1 MKTALNTLTRKAHGL
16 GERLTQVA
24 RAQPVWLRL
33 PRGWPE
39 SAGPMLWQAYDADG
53 AARRGE
59 ALTLPDL
66 PDFLRRARVQVWTPP
81 SDTVLTRASLPTRS
95 RARILQALPFALEDQ
110 LLEDPERLHFAYT
123 SNPDGSLAV
132 AVTDRARVKVW
143 LDTLAAAGI
152 RPAGLC
158 PGNLAL
164 PLQANAWS
172 AAFVDNEL
180 WVRTGTASGFVC
192 QSEHAAPPALLQA
205 ALREAVAQSSA
216 PQCLFLYGPPP
227 DADLDLWAGHLGI
240 AVQPAVGDFWV
251 AGEPS
256 ALNLLQG
263 ELTPTAHLR
272 QVGRPL
278 IPAAL
283 MLAAWLVGLV
293 VVDVVEWAR
302 LSRLHN
308 AYAAE
313 MRQVFLQVFPE
324 TKTVLDPYAQMQ
336 KNLETL
342 QTRGGGPSDL
352 LPLLARVAPM
362 LQDQAQAKLHG
373 LKYGERAL
381 TVDLML
387 PDYQALDALKNRL
400 QSASLDVE
408 VVAANSRGGEVEG
421 RLRIQSPG
429 ARAKP
434 VKPS

>member
-16 GERLTQVA
+16 GERLTQAA
-24 RAQPVWLRL
+24 RTQPVWLRL

-39 SAGPMLWQAYDADG
+39 SAGPMQWQACDADG
-53 AARRGE
+53 APHRGE

-81 SDTVLTRASLPTRS
+81 SDTVLTRATLPTRS

-110 LLEDPERLHFAYT
+110 LLADPEQLHFAYT
-123 SNPDGSLAV
+123 PNPDGSLAV
-132 AVTDRARVKVW
+132 AVTDRVRVKTW

-172 AAFVDNEL
+172 AAFVDDEL

-192 QSEHAAPPALLQA
+192 PREHAAPPALVLA
-205 ALREAVAQSSA
+205 ALREAIAQSNA
-216 PQCLFLYGPPP
+216 PQCLFMYGPPP
-227 DADLDLWAGHLGI
+227 DIDLDLWAGHLGI
-240 AVQPAVGDFWV
+240 PVQPAVGDFWV
-251 AGEPS
+251 ATESP

-278 IPAAL
+278 IPAAA
-283 MLAAWLVGLV
+283 MLAIWLVGLV
-293 VVDVVEWAR
+293 TVDLVEWAR
-302 LSRLHN
+302 LHRLHEG
-308 AYAAE
+308 YATE
-313 MRQVFLQVFPE
+313 MREILLKAFPE

-336 KNLETL
+336 RNLESL
-342 QTRGGGPSDL
+342 QFRGGGPSDL
-352 LPLLARVAPM
+352 LPLLARVAPTV
-362 LQDQAQAKLHG
+362 QDQTQAKLHG
-373 LKYGERAL
+373 LKYAERAL
-381 TVDLML
+381 TLDVTL

-400 QSASLDVE
+400 QAANLEVE

-421 RLRIQSPG
+421 RLRIQSAG

-434 VKPS
+434 ARSS

>member
-39 SAGPMLWQAYDADG
+39 SAGPMHWQAYGADG
-53 AARRGE
+53 APRRGE
-59 ALTLPDL
+59 ALTLPEL
-66 PDFLRRARVQVWTPP
+66 PGFLRGARVHVWTPP
-81 SDTVLTRASLPTRS
+81 SDTVLTRATLPTRS

-110 LLEDPERLHFAYT
+110 LLADPEALHFAYT

-132 AVTDRARVKVW
+132 AVTDRARVKAW

-158 PGNLAL
+158 PATLAL

-172 AAFVDNEL
+172 AAFVDDEL
-180 WVRTGTASGFVC
+180 WVRTGTASGFAC
-192 QSEHAAPPALLQA
+192 QSEIAAPPTLVLT
-205 ALREAVAQSSA
+205 ALREAIAQSSA
-216 PQCLFLYGPPP
+216 PQRLVLYGPPP
-227 DADLDLWAGHLGI
+227 AVDLDLWAGHLGI
-240 AVQPAVGDFWV
+240 PVQPAVGDFWV
-251 AGEPS
+251 AAEPP

-263 ELTPTAHLR
+263 ELTPTGHLR
-272 QVGRPL
+272 QVARPL
-278 IPAAL
+278 IPAAV

-302 LSRLHN
+302 LRSLHS

-313 MRQVFLQVFPE
+313 MRQIFLSTFPD

-342 QTRGGGPSDL
+342 QFRGGGPSDL
-352 LPLLARVAPM
+352 LPLLARVAPT
-362 LQDQAQAKLHG
+362 LQEQAQAKLHG
-373 LKYGERAL
+373 LKYTERAL
-381 TVDLML
+381 TVDLVL

-400 QSASLDVE
+400 QAANLEVE

-421 RLRIQSPG
+421 RLRVQAAG
-429 ARAKP
+429 TRTKTGR
-434 VKPS
+434 PS